1 MKNDE
6 KRRREKRTE
15 RGIMKRWNDKPYHSL
30 DYMLRER
37 YGEKVYRVALNGG
50 MSCPNRDGT
59 LGKKGCIFCSQGGS
73 GDFAANAALSITEQ
87 INTQIK
93 SLSSNAR
100 FINISPIFRHIQ
112 THTLLWNTC
121 VRSSQKPSPIRI
133 SWHCPLVPD
142 RTVWEMMYWSF
153 LIP

>member
-1 MKNDE
+1 
-6 KRRREKRTE
+6 
-15 RGIMKRWNDKPYHSL
+15 MKRWNDKPYHSL

-59 LGKKGCIFCSQGGS
+59 LGKK
-73 GDFAANAALSITEQ
+73 AASSAARAEAEILQQTPLFPLQSRSTHRL
-87 INTQIK
+87 K
-93 SLSSNAR
+93 VSLPNAR

-142 RTVWEMMYWSF
+142 RTVWEMMYWIF
-153 LIP
+153 FIP

>member
-1 MKNDE
+1 
-6 KRRREKRTE
+6 
-15 RGIMKRWNDKPYHSL
+15 MKRWNDKPYHSL

-87 INTQIK
+87 ITSIK
-93 SLSSNAR
+93 SVSGRWRTDIRNA
-100 FINISPIFRHIQ
+100 FTKVFL
-112 THTLLWNTC
+112 TEL
-121 VRSSQKPSPIRI
+121 
-133 SWHCPLVPD
+133 D
-142 RTVWEMMYWSF
+142 RKSVV
-153 LIP
+153 

>member
-1 MKNDE
+1 MKTKKTA
-6 KRRREKRTE
+6 KRKRIE

-59 LGKKGCIFCSQGGS
+59 LGKK
-73 GDFAANAALSITEQ
+73 AASSAARAEAEILQQTPLFPLQSRSTHRS
-87 INTQIK
+87 K
-93 SLSSNAR
+93 VSLPNAR

-112 THTLLWNTC
+112 THMLLWNTC

-153 LIP
+153 FIP